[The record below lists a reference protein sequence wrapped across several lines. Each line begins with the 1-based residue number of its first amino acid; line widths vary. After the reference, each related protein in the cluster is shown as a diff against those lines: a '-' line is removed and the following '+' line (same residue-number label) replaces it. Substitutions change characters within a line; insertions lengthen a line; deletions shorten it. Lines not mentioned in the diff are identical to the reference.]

1 MIFRLPDPRA
11 ASRVAAIHRRHLM
24 AMFAGAGAAW
34 PFAAAAQP
42 AERIYRVGVLYP
54 GYRASTGS
62 PTWEAFE
69 QGLRELGL
77 IEGRNL
83 TFEWRPAEGKYERLP
98 ALAAEL
104 VAMKVHLIVV
114 IAPGPM
120 QAAKAAT
127 RTIPTVMIAGSADPI
142 GEGLIASYARPGGN
156 ITGLTHEAS
165 PERFGKQLQVLR
177 EAVKG
182 VPRVT
187 ILWDLD
193 MQLYRKTYAPAL
205 EQAAG
210 QLGIELQGPVQV
222 LTPEDFEPA
231 FARMAEKRT
240 EAILAFA
247 GSVLFPNRA
256 RVAALAL
263 RHRIALMT
271 AFREFT
277 HAGGLLSYGPN
288 FPAIYRRAAYYV
300 DRILK
305 GADPAELPVEQPT
318 KYDFAIN
325 LKTAKALGIDIPL
338 YLLTRADEVIE

>member
-1 MIFRLPDPRA
+1 
-11 ASRVAAIHRRHLM
+11 
-24 AMFAGAGAAW
+24 MFAGVGATW
-34 PFAAAAQP
+34 PFVAPAQP
-42 AERIYRVGVLYP
+42 AERIYRLGVLFP
-54 GYRASTGS
+54 GFRPATVS

-69 QGLRELGL
+69 QGLRDFGFV
-77 IEGRNL
+77 EGRNL
-83 TFEWRPAEGKYERLP
+83 TFEWRPAEGKHERLP

-104 VAMKVHLIVV
+104 VAKNVDLIVV

-127 RTIPTVMIAGSADPI
+127 RTIPIVMIAGSADPI

-165 PERFGKQLQVLR
+165 PERFGKQLQLIR
-177 EAVKG
+177 EAVKD

-210 QLGIELQGPVQV
+210 QLGIELDGPVQV
-222 LTPEDFEPA
+222 LKPEDLEPA
-231 FARMAEKRT
+231 FAGMADKRT
-240 EAILAFA
+240 QAILAFA
-247 GSVLFPNRA
+247 GSILFPNRG
-256 RVAALAL
+256 RVAELAL
-263 RHRIALMT
+263 RHRIALVT

-277 HAGGLLSYGPN
+277 HVGGLLSYGPN
-288 FPAIYRRAAYYV
+288 FPALYRRAAYYV

-305 GADPAELPVEQPT
+305 GANPAELPVEQPT

-325 LKTAKALGIDIPL
+325 LKTANALRIAIPL